1 VSNVYEK
8 QSMIVTTNLEFG
20 RWDEVFG
27 DERLTTALLDRVVHH
42 AHILTFTGK
51 SYRFQQAMARK
62 NKNKEE

>member
-1 VSNVYEK
+1 
-8 QSMIVTTNLEFG
+8 
-20 RWDEVFG
+20 
-27 DERLTTALLDRVVHH
+27 TALLDRVVHH

>member
-1 VSNVYEK
+1 
-8 QSMIVTTNLEFG
+8 
-20 RWDEVFG
+20 EVFG

-62 NKNKEE
+62 NKEE